1 MKVLRFLFLA
11 LLIVLTVCV
20 YRLAED
26 GTDDQI
32 ESPTVDYLTN
42 RIFSLNTP
50 ITSVSLP
57 EEVGENFNALTEG
70 HIDHVLNE
78 INPANDWLLN
88 VNDVRRKSILEDPSS
103 FGISN
108 VDELPELGMI
118 RFSISNSVQAFP
130 LLNEYLEVGR
140 LSINHPLYQPPRP
153 PRGELMEGEIFNDS
167 FINWM
172 GGSATRDRLGAGIK
186 VALLDSGVDA
196 NHPLLSGVAIRQK
209 DFLPPLP
216 TTNKRSFNSHG
227 TAMASVIA
235 SHTDSY
241 SGVAPGCEIL
251 SYRVIDDSG
260 YTDSYTVASAIISAV
275 KDGADVINLSLG
287 GETGSEVLKASV
299 SYANNHGIP
308 VIAAVGNEG
317 VGYVNFPAAYEGV
330 IGVAS
335 VGANGRIANFSN
347 FGKGVDLAAP
357 GTGVLTA
364 SDSADVGIF
373 TGTSI
378 STAIVTGAV
387 AMELSRRP
395 TITINEIE
403 QLLKKFSNEAGKP
416 GYDSSSGHGVLSLGR
431 LENKENAYYT
441 DPAVVGYYF
450 EYLDGVNAGTL
461 PFDVMVEN
469 QGNTWLSNLSL
480 HVNYLGKNKVF
491 RIDNLPPGELRV
503 EKLYLQG
510 AEINESVEIDAQL
523 HLPAGL
529 KDNRIENNQRMSV
542 IKFPQEG

>member
-1 MKVLRFLFLA
+1 MTVLRFLFLA
-11 LLIVLTVCV
+11 LLVALTVFV

-26 GTDDQI
+26 ITDDSI
-32 ESPTVDYLTN
+32 ETPAEDDLIK
-42 RIFSLNTP
+42 RIISLNTP
-50 ITSVSLP
+50 IASVSLP
-57 EEVGENFNALTEG
+57 EEGGENFNSLTEE
-70 HIDHVLNE
+70 HIDQVLKE

-88 VNDVRRKSILEDPSS
+88 VDDGKRKSILEDPSS
-103 FGISN
+103 FGITN

-118 RFSISNSVQAFP
+118 RFSISNSLQAFP
-130 LLNEYLEVGR
+130 LLNEYLEGDR
-140 LSINHPLYQPPRP
+140 LSINYPLHQPPQ
-153 PRGELMEGEIFNDS
+153 PRIGEVMEGEIFEDS

-172 GGSATRDRLGAGIK
+172 GGSATRDRLGEGIK
-186 VALLDSGVDA
+186 VALLDSGVDV
-196 NHPLLSGVAIRQK
+196 NHPLLSGVPIRQK

-216 TTNKRSFNSHG
+216 ITHKRDFNSHG

-260 YTDSYTVASAIISAV
+260 NADSYTVASAIITAV

-287 GETGSEVLKASV
+287 GENGSEVLKQSV

-317 VGYVNFPAAYEGV
+317 IGSVNFPAAYEGV

-335 VGANGRIANFSN
+335 VGANGRVSNFSN
-347 FGKGVDLAAP
+347 FGEGVDLAAP

-364 SDSADVGIF
+364 SDSADMGIF

-395 TITINEIE
+395 TMTINEID
-403 QLLKKFSNEAGKP
+403 QLLKKFSNEAEKP
-416 GYDSSSGHGVLSLGR
+416 GYDSSSGHGILSLGR

-510 AEINESVEIDAQL
+510 AEINESVKIDAQL

-529 KDNRIENNQRMSV
+529 KDNRIENNHRMSV
-542 IKFPQEG
+542 IKFPNEG

>member
-1 MKVLRFLFLA
+1 M
-11 LLIVLTVCV
+11 
-20 YRLAED
+20 
-26 GTDDQI
+26 
-32 ESPTVDYLTN
+32 
-42 RIFSLNTP
+42 
-50 ITSVSLP
+50 
-57 EEVGENFNALTEG
+57 
-70 HIDHVLNE
+70 
-78 INPANDWLLN
+78 
-88 VNDVRRKSILEDPSS
+88 
-103 FGISN
+103 
-108 VDELPELGMI
+108 
-118 RFSISNSVQAFP
+118 
-130 LLNEYLEVGR
+130 
-140 LSINHPLYQPPRP
+140 
-153 PRGELMEGEIFNDS
+153 
-167 FINWM
+167 
-172 GGSATRDRLGAGIK
+172 
-186 VALLDSGVDA
+186 
-196 NHPLLSGVAIRQK
+196 
-209 DFLPPLP
+209 
-216 TTNKRSFNSHG
+216 
-227 TAMASVIA
+227 
-235 SHTDSY
+235 
-241 SGVAPGCEIL
+241 
-251 SYRVIDDSG
+251 
-260 YTDSYTVASAIISAV
+260 
-275 KDGADVINLSLG
+275 
-287 GETGSEVLKASV
+287 
-299 SYANNHGIP
+299 
-308 VIAAVGNEG
+308 
-317 VGYVNFPAAYEGV
+317 
-330 IGVAS
+330 
-335 VGANGRIANFSN
+335 
-347 FGKGVDLAAP
+347 DLAAP

-395 TITINEIE
+395 SITINEIE

-416 GYDSSSGHGVLSLGR
+416 GYDSSSGYGVLSLGR
-431 LENKENAYYT
+431 LENKENAFYT